1 MAYAAEKMN
10 NAKQYV
16 NQPLQRVNRQQPC
29 PVCGKTDW
37 CSFNDRIA
45 ICMRV
50 ESGHLVSGKMGG
62 WLHKLAE
69 SPKYY
74 RPGKTAA
81 NVTKAKASIEACDRV
96 YRALLSLLSLAP
108 YHMKELTIN
117 RGLTVEEIKE
127 IGFKSLIE
135 IKPWELCKRL
145 IEMGYSLEG
154 VPGFYQAPSK
164 RGNGYYWCFNHSPG
178 FVFPILNQ
186 AGQIQALQIR
196 LDKPLGDRKYQL
208 FSSGNKQAGSS
219 CGVPV
224 HVAQPKVLRDERIWV
239 TEGALKATILS
250 KKIGAVVLG
259 TVSSN
264 TWTPVMEL
272 LEQNF
277 PESEIVEAYDRDK
290 YTNHHVKTA
299 CEGFRQAVVEAGR
312 QLVEAIWNNRYK
324 GIDDAVL
331 AKCQIKYMK
340 LK

>member
-1 MAYAAEKMN
+1 MAYAAEDMN

-50 ESGHLVSGKMGG
+50 ESDHLVPGKMGG

-74 RPGKTAA
+74 RPDETVA
-81 NVTKAKASIEACDRV
+81 NIATAKASVEVCDRV
-96 YRALLSLLSLAP
+96 YKALLSLLGLAP
-108 YHMKELTIN
+108 YHLKELTTN

-127 IGFKSLIE
+127 IGFKSLID

-154 VPGFYQAPSK
+154 VPGFYQAPNK
-164 RGNGYYWCFNHSPG
+164 KGYGYYWCFNYSPG
-178 FVFPILNQ
+178 FIFPILNK
-186 AGQIQALQIR
+186 AGKIQALQIR

-208 FSSGNKQAGSS
+208 FSSGNKQTGSS

-224 HVAQPKVLRDERIWV
+224 HVAKPRVIRDKRIWV

-250 KKIGAVVLG
+250 RKIGAMVLG

-264 TWTPVMEL
+264 TWTPVLEL
-272 LEQNF
+272 LEQSF
-277 PESEIVEAYDRDK
+277 LESEIVEAYDRDK
-290 YTNHHVKTA
+290 YTNRHVRTA
-299 CEGFRQAVVEAGR
+299 CYGFRQAVAKVGR
-312 QLVEAIWNNRYK
+312 QLVEAIWNDRYK
-324 GIDDAVL
+324 GADDAVL
-331 AKCQIKYMK
+331 ARCEIRYKRIN
-340 LK
+340 